1 MNNEEKAKKLS
12 KMYARQYRH
21 NVSDNEEFVFSN
33 EEIEIACNK
42 MAEWKDRI
50 LEIKV
55 RELLYNSFYEH
66 SHANSHFCTDDFECK
81 NIDEFV
87 NEFVKRLK

>member
-1 MNNEEKAKKLS
+1 MTNEEKAK
-12 KMYARQYRH
+12 
-21 NVSDNEEFVFSN
+21 
-33 EEIEIACNK
+33 EIATKWYHDNAPDTAYRSAIQ

-50 LEIKV
+50 FEIKV